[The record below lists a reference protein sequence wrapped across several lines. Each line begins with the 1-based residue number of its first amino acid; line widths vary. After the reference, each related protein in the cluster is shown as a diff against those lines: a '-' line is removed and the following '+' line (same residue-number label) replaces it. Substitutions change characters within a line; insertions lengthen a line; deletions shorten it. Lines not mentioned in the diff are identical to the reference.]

1 MHRTSQ
7 HVSKQAGI
15 SLVGLILGLAVVGA
29 IAVLGMKIVP
39 TYAEY
44 RAVSSAI
51 TRAKTA
57 GSTVREIQT
66 SFDNSA
72 SAAYIDSISGRDLI
86 IEKTAE
92 GFEVSFA
99 YEKKIPLVGPA
110 SLVLDYAGSTAKAGV
125 LRQKTAAN

>member
-1 MHRTSQ
+1 MHRTTQ
-7 HVSKQAGI
+7 YGARQGGM
-15 SLVGLILGLAVVGA
+15 SLVGLILIIGIVGFIGL
-29 IAVLGMKIVP
+29 LGMKIVP

-44 RAVSSAI
+44 RAVSSAVA
-51 TRAKTA
+51 RAKTA

-72 SAAYIDSISGRDLI
+72 SAAYIESINGRDLI
-86 IEKTAE
+86 IQKTAE

-110 SLVLDYAGSTAKAGV
+110 SLVLDYAGTTAKSGT
-125 LRQKTAAN
+125 LPQTAAAN